1 MSKVFATRLRQVI
14 SFLIGED
21 QSYCVLEHSIYDNV
35 FLVRDL
41 ISMGQNTS
49 HGFGLLL
56 LDQEKAFD
64 SVDHD
69 FLFAVLT
76 KVGLGENFISGIK
89 LLYNNA
95 SCLLKVNNSLCH
107 SFPFQ
112 RGICQGCPLSGM
124 LYTLSVE
131 PLLTLLRASMSGV
144 SLADNSKFVISA
156 YADDLCVAVS
166 NQQDVTEVS
175 RCFANFELALSAR
188 VNFKKEVSR
197 FGCPLIPSLN
207 HCLHL
212 LLCQHFQEE
221 CNGKEKGSNISV
233 FFWELKI
240 MK

>member
-21 QSYCVLEHSIYDNV
+21 QSYCVPERSIYDNV

-64 SVDHD
+64 RVDHD

-112 RGICQGCPLSGM
+112 RGIRQGCPLSGM
-124 LYTLSVE
+124 LYTLS
-131 PLLTLLRASMSGV
+131 LL
-144 SLADNSKFVISA
+144 NP
-156 YADDLCVAVS
+156 Y
-166 NQQDVTEVS
+166 
-175 RCFANFELALSAR
+175 
-188 VNFKKEVSR
+188 
-197 FGCPLIPSLN
+197 
-207 HCLHL
+207 
-212 LLCQHFQEE
+212 
-221 CNGKEKGSNISV
+221 
-233 FFWELKI
+233 
-240 MK
+240 